1 MKNRPNYQLKS
12 DALSLIDSIE
22 KSTNINLLDV
32 MSSLSRHYYLLDTG
46 ATTLDEFNSSVYIQT
61 LKKYVSAFEQEYP
74 FYYAECFK
82 IIQAQHKKRKRLQD
96 KITNMLDSCTD
107 VVFVTLTFSD
117 DYLYNTSEL
126 YRRKSITAFLKKYCT
141 HYIANIDFG
150 KLNGR
155 EHYHAIIGIY
165 LPLEA
170 LDEYRSIFNSSIH
183 VERVRNYTTDTSKLA
198 RYVAKLTNHALK
210 VTTKRQAL
218 IYSREC
224 KKKGE

>member
-1 MKNRPNYQLKS
+1 MKNKPNYQLKA
-12 DALSLIDSIE
+12 DTLSLIDSIE
-22 KSTNINLLDV
+22 KLKGINMLDA
-32 MSSLSRHYYLLDTG
+32 MSSLSRNYYLLQTG
-46 ATTLDEFNSSVYIQT
+46 AISYDEYYSSVYIKT
-61 LKKYVSAFEQEYP
+61 LCDIVYSFEEEYP
-74 FYYAECFK
+74 SHYVECSK

-141 HYIANIDFG
+141 QYIANIDFG

-155 EHYHAIIGIY
+155 EHYHAIIGNY

-183 VERVRNYTTDTSKLA
+183 VERVRNHTTDTSKLA
-198 RYVAKLTNHALK
+198 KYVAKLTNHALK

-218 IYSREC
+218 IYSRT
-224 KKKGE
+224 KK